1 MFGGIY
7 EGRRVLVT
15 GHSGFKGSWLA
26 AWLVRLGARVCG
38 VSLRPTFAPNHYSL
52 LELPVESEWTNIRE
66 AAELR
71 SILMDFKPEAVFH
84 LAAQA
89 LVRVSYEEPAL
100 TVATNVMGTVNLL
113 EACRAVKS
121 VKSLVVVTSDKCYE
135 NRETMRP
142 YQEEDAM
149 GGFDLYSASKGCAE
163 LVTQAYRRSFFNPE
177 EYGAKHSTLIATARA
192 GNVIGGGDWAAD
204 RLVPDLVRAAA
215 QRRTEELRNP
225 DAVRPWQH
233 VLEPLSGY
241 LELGRRLLEGR
252 AEFAQAWNFGPAD
265 GAMTVAEAAAEMSRV
280 WPAVKFQAKPRP
292 DAPHEAKL
300 LLLDSTKAREQLGW
314 RCVWDTPAAIRR
326 TAEWYRD
333 FYQLNAVNTTGDLD
347 AYCEC
352 AEKEGLA
359 WTK

>member
-1 MFGGIY
+1 MFNDIY
-7 EGRRVLVT
+7 RGKRVLVT
-15 GHSGFKGSWLA
+15 GHSGFKGSWLTM
-26 AWLVRLGARVCG
+26 WLGRLGAELCG
-38 VSLRPTFAPNHYSL
+38 VSLPPETEPNHFRL
-52 LELPVESEWTNIRE
+52 LNPPGHSEWCDIRD
-66 AAELR
+66 AEKLGSVLR
-71 SILMDFKPEAVFH
+71 EFRPEIIFH
-84 LAAQA
+84 LAAQP
-89 LVRVSYEEPAL
+89 LVRLSYRKPVDTLA
-100 TVATNVMGTVNLL
+100 VNVGGTVNLL
-113 EACRAVKS
+113 EAARNVPELRAV
-121 VKSLVVVTSDKCYE
+121 VVVTSDKCYRNSEKAEGYRE
-135 NRETMRP
+135 NDP
-142 YQEEDAM
+142 L
-149 GGFDLYSASKGCAE
+149 GGYDPYSASKGCQE
-163 LVTQAYRRSFFNPE
+163 LVAASYRDSFLRAA
-177 EYGAKHSTLIATARA
+177 GVGLATARA

>member
-1 MFGGIY
+1 M
-7 EGRRVLVT
+7 
-15 GHSGFKGSWLA
+15 
-26 AWLVRLGARVCG
+26 
-38 VSLRPTFAPNHYSL
+38 
-52 LELPVESEWTNIRE
+52 
-66 AAELR
+66 
-71 SILMDFKPEAVFH
+71 
-84 LAAQA
+84 
-89 LVRVSYEEPAL
+89 
-100 TVATNVMGTVNLL
+100 
-113 EACRAVKS
+113 
-121 VKSLVVVTSDKCYE
+121 
-135 NRETMRP
+135 
-142 YQEEDAM
+142 
-149 GGFDLYSASKGCAE
+149 
-163 LVTQAYRRSFFNPE
+163 
-177 EYGAKHSTLIATARA
+177 
-192 GNVIGGGDWAAD
+192 IGGGDWAAD